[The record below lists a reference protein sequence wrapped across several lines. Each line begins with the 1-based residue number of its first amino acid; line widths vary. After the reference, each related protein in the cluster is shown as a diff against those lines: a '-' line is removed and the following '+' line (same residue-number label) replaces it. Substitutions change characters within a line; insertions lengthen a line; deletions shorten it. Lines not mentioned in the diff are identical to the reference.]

1 MIWKFV
7 KNVLGQS
14 DCRIL
19 KKFKEISK
27 KMWSVSVIFCMLIEI
42 QRRLM
47 VISTTL
53 GHKCCGQ
60 SGL

>member
-19 KKFKEISK
+19 KKTKRNLK
-27 KMWSVSVIFCMLIEI
+27 KDVVSQRVFCMLIEI